1 MSELEQ
7 WRLPDGSETFLG
19 NHAPEPHH
27 ILPVRGNLP
36 DIPESEWREFDLRT
50 VPGYPVK
57 IKDQGSYGAC
67 NGHAAASSLEI
78 ARWIA
83 GPRHMDLSAWLV
95 YADLCGGWDRGSVIS
110 EALTHLTTKGTCK
123 DTLVP
128 HGTIN
133 PNRISAEA
141 RQDAKRFRVE
151 IGYRLTSFR
160 DMCIACQLRMPFN
173 FSVPVNSGFNNLDQY
188 DRPQNRSGWH
198 NHAATGGMSMRKL
211 PTGDW
216 VVGMQNSWKTSWGKG
231 GYCSIGEKNVQGS
244 GFDSYTVSAVE
255 FDPEDT
261 QPSAR

>member
-19 NHAPEPHH
+19 NHAPEAHH

-36 DIPESEWREFDLRT
+36 DTPESEWREFDMRT

-78 ARWIA
+78 ARYIA
-83 GPRHMDLSAWLV
+83 GLTHRDLSPWII
-95 YADLCGGWDRGSVIS
+95 YADLCGGWDRGSSIAQ
-110 EALTHLTTKGTCK
+110 ALTELQQKGTCE
-123 DTLVP
+123 DSFVP

-133 PNRISAEA
+133 PRRITSAA
-141 RQDAKRFRVE
+141 RENAKQYRIE
-151 IGYRLTSFR
+151 IGHTINNFR
-160 DMCIACQLRMPFN
+160 EMCIAAQLRMPFN
-173 FSVPVNSGFNNLDQY
+173 FSVPVNSGFNSLDQY

-198 NHAATGGMSMRKL
+198 NHAVTGGMSMRKL

-216 VVGMQNSWKTSWGKG
+216 VIGMQNSWDISWGRK
-231 GYCSIGEKNVQGS
+231 GYCSIGEKNIQGS
-244 GFDSYTVSAVE
+244 GFDAYTVAAVTY
-255 FDPEDT
+255 DPQD
-261 QPSAR
+261 PAPKVL